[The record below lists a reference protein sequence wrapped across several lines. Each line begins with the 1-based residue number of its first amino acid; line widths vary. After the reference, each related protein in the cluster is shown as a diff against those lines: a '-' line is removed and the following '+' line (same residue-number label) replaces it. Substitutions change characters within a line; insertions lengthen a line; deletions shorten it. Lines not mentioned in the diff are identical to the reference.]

1 MKFNKKS
8 AEYEKY
14 LKDVKIKKIRILIIQ
29 VVLLIGFFALW
40 EVLANNNVIS
50 TFFFSTTYDIR
61 AEP

>member
-29 VVLLIGFFALW
+29 VVLLIGF
-40 EVLANNNVIS
+40 S
-50 TFFFSTTYDIR
+50 HYGKY
-61 AEP
+61 